1 MVYVVRGNWIR
12 ERQTQ
17 IIKLSSHSIFYENW
31 LFYYCLMFIFLCT
44 WSCIKLMRHSVQ
56 SLLNKSYTFSFE
68 LNRFNCLLH
77 SFKQWNAFF
86 ECSRF
91 YEGSEYCRKK
101 NYMTC
106 VIVFMFTSISLD
118 FFSMI
123 HIKKVYLCKYSLLIV
138 DQYVLVRNSHFFHI
152 WKVNITCL
160 EIRCQ
165 SVSQWID
172 RSRNNS

>member
-91 YEGSEYCRKK
+91 YKVASIAEKK
-101 NYMTC
+101 LHDLRHC
-106 VIVFMFTSISLD
+106 VYVY
-118 FFSMI
+118 
-123 HIKKVYLCKYSLLIV
+123 VYLSGFLFNDPYKESI
-138 DQYVLVRNSHFFHI
+138 FM
-152 WKVNITCL
+152 
-160 EIRCQ
+160 
-165 SVSQWID
+165 
-172 RSRNNS
+172 